1 MADYVFDDLIDAI
14 TQAVVRANQAA
25 EQQYLRLLPAEGE
38 ENMYFERDEATKRLH
53 AKTIEVAVPGPG
65 HQAAHELIQVPIVS
79 MIPMNSLQISDLT
92 FEFQAYIAG
101 IDEVEPERGK
111 GGEKKDKRLYLAL
124 KKRMFRRQKEINVKI
139 TLKSTESPEGEVRIN
154 EEILKQI
161 SL

>member
-1 MADYVFDDLIDAI
+1 MADYAFDDLIDAI

-25 EQQYLRLLPAEGE
+25 DQQYLRLLPAEGE
-38 ENMYFERDEATKRLH
+38 ENIYFERDENTKRLH
-53 AKTIEVAVPGPG
+53 AKTIEVAVPAPG
-65 HQAAHELIQVPIVS
+65 HQADAEAHQLIQVPIVS
-79 MIPMNSLQISDLT
+79 MIPMNSLQISDLS

-101 IDEVEPERGK
+101 IDE
-111 GGEKKDKRLYLAL
+111 KDKRLYLGL
-124 KKRMFRRQKEINVKI
+124 KKRLLRRQKEINIKI